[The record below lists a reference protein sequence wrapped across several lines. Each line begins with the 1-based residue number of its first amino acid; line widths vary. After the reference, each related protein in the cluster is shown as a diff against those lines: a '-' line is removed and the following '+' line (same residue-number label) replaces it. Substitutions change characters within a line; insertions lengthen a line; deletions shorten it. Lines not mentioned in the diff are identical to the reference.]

1 MWQTRSCA
9 RAFQACSS
17 PPFCKYYQLAKNQ
30 KIALGPAVKKAYHSQ
45 REIYQFR
52 GFLQQLCIFTDTIGK
67 GLQGVLPHSSQLPLA
82 CCLRSG
88 DQNMYSCLVLTSHDA
103 HVISRVC

>member
-1 MWQTRSCA
+1 M
-9 RAFQACSS
+9 
-17 PPFCKYYQLAKNQ
+17 
-30 KIALGPAVKKAYHSQ
+30 KKAYHSQ